1 MKSKIDR
8 SIFERAAPNPAE
20 LDGETSENPPKA
32 FSAPRAKEDQPKR
45 NGQDAKRSAP
55 GTPALRAFGQL
66 RDALLTGDGN
76 ARADLDALSGEDRA
90 FLSDLNA
97 MLDRAAGAG
106 NADGDLTGRLV
117 KLAEGEPPEPVAEP
131 ETEAESALNRVID
144 GLSGVTEAA
153 EILGRMVKNDHEG
166 KVESEHPGI
175 FGEVGRRVNFIRTQL
190 RHITATAEHIAA
202 GDLADLEGYRR
213 IGRRSE
219 NDHIG
224 PAFIAMMENI
234 AGLVTEVGNL
244 TDAAMDGKLSARG
257 EADRFE
263 GAYAR
268 IVQGINNTL
277 DAVILPLREAADRI
291 AAVGAGEIPPPM
303 SEDYRGDFRALQEN
317 INRLVEE
324 IGGVT
329 DLAEAISR
337 GDLQVEVRLRSEG
350 DALMRALARMV
361 KELTAIASTIQIAAD
376 EVAYAGQEIASSA
389 AQMSEGAT
397 QQSAGVEEISSSM
410 EQINGTVAHNADNAR
425 ETAAIAARLAEDAE
439 EGGRSVRETVSAM
452 KQIAERITVIEE
464 IARQTNMLALN
475 AAIEAARAGDHGRGF
490 AVVAAEVRKLAE
502 RSQTAAKEIGAL
514 SGRSVEIAERA
525 GGLIDNIV
533 PGVQK
538 TSELVQEIGASSG
551 EQANGVRHITEAI
564 HQLDNVVQQNASGT
578 EEMAAT
584 SQRLADAAAQLRQ
597 SAGFF
602 RIGRTEG
609 EAKRRPGPAGASVKT
624 GQAAGDR
631 RSASAAGDLAPR
643 NGRNSGVRL
652 KMAPP
657 EDNDFE
663 RY

>member
-1 MKSKIDR
+1 MKSKLDR
-8 SIFERAAPNPAE
+8 SIFERAAPGPAE
-20 LDGETSENPPKA
+20 IASEPEEKPDIGGVPVASRGGGAASGLLNW
-32 FSAPRAKEDQPKR
+32 
-45 NGQDAKRSAP
+45 P
-55 GTPALRAFGQL
+55 GLRAFEGL
-66 RDALLTGDGN
+66 RDALMAGDTR
-76 ARADLDALSGEDRA
+76 ARADLEGLSDGDRV
-90 FLSDLNA
+90 LLGDLNA
-97 MLDRAAGAG
+97 MLDRVAGDGG
-106 NADGDLTGRLV
+106 NLTDRLRQ
-117 KLAEGEPPEPVAEP
+117 LAEGALPEPVEFP
-131 ETEAESALNRVID
+131 RTEAESALNRLID
-144 GLSGVTEAA
+144 GLSGLTEAA
-153 EILGRMVKNDHEG
+153 EVLGRMVRNDHED

-190 RHITATAEHIAA
+190 RHITETVEHIAA
-202 GDLADLEGYRR
+202 GDLEDLESYRS

-219 NDHIG
+219 NDQIG

-234 AGLVTEVGNL
+234 AGLVTEAGNL
-244 TDAAMDGKLSARG
+244 TDAAMEGRLSVRG
-257 EADRFE
+257 EAERFE

-291 AAVGAGEIPPPM
+291 AAVSAGEIPPPM
-303 SEDYRGDFRALQEN
+303 SEDYRGDFRTLQEN

-329 DLAEAISR
+329 ALADAISR

-350 DALMRALARMV
+350 DALMKALARMV
-361 KELTAIASTIQIAAD
+361 KELTNIASAIQVAAD

-389 AQMSEGAT
+389 TQMSEGAT
-397 QQSAGVEEISSSM
+397 QQSASVEEISSSM
-410 EQINGTVAHNADNAR
+410 EQINSTVAHNADNAR

-514 SGRSVEIAERA
+514 SGQSVEIAERA
-525 GGLIDNIV
+525 GTLIDNIV

-551 EQANGVRHITEAI
+551 EQSNGVRHITEAI

-578 EEMAAT
+578 EQMAAT
-584 SQRLADAAAQLRQ
+584 SQRLADAAAQLRR

-602 RIGRTEG
+602 QIGGGEG
-609 EAKRRPGPAGASVKT
+609 SAERRPGPAGSARTPEHRPAGGADGHASK
-624 GQAAGDR
+624 A
-631 RSASAAGDLAPR
+631 R
-643 NGRNSGVRL
+643 NGGVRL
-652 KMAPP
+652 KLEPP
-657 EDNDFE
+657 EENDFE

>member
-8 SIFERAAPNPAE
+8 SIFERATPRPAATGME
-20 LDGETSENPPKA
+20 IEENPVVGV
-32 FSAPRAKEDQPKR
+32 SASRATAEIPRSVQGDPQISPPSRA
-45 NGQDAKRSAP
+45 
-55 GTPALRAFGQL
+55 ALRAFGQL
-66 RDALLTGDGN
+66 RDALLAGDGE
-76 ARADLDALSGEDRA
+76 ARADLDAFAGEDREL
-90 FLSDLNA
+90 LSDLNA
-97 MLDRAAGAG
+97 MLDRAAGAAR
-106 NADGDLTGRLV
+106 NDLTGRLV
-117 KLAEGEPPEPVAEP
+117 QLAKGEPPEPVADP

-190 RHITATAEHIAA
+190 RHITATVEHIAA
-202 GDLADLEGYRR
+202 GDLDDLEGYRR

-234 AGLVTEVGNL
+234 AGLVAEVGNL
-244 TDAAMDGKLSARG
+244 TDAAMDGKLSVRG
-257 EADRFE
+257 DADRFE

-291 AAVGAGEIPPPM
+291 AAVSVGEIPPPM
-303 SEDYRGDFRALQEN
+303 GEDYRGDFRALQEN
-317 INRLVEE
+317 INRLVAE

-329 DLAEAISR
+329 QLAEAISR
-337 GDLQVEVRLRSEG
+337 GDLEVEVRLRSEG
-350 DALMRALARMV
+350 DALMKALARMV
-361 KELTAIASTIQIAAD
+361 KELTAIASAIQIAAD

-389 AQMSEGAT
+389 TQMSEGAT
-397 QQSAGVEEISSSM
+397 EQSASVEEISSSM
-410 EQINGTVAHNADNAR
+410 EQINSTVAHNADNAR
-425 ETAAIAARLAEDAE
+425 ETAAIATRLAEDAE

-514 SGRSVEIAERA
+514 SGQSVEIAERA

-533 PGVQK
+533 PGVRK

-578 EEMAAT
+578 EQMAAT

-602 RIGRTEG
+602 HIRRSEG
-609 EAKRRPGPAGASVKT
+609 DDRDANRRPGPAGASAKT
-624 GQAAGDR
+624 GAEP
-631 RSASAAGDLAPR
+631 SARPGTTDFGLQ

-652 KMAPP
+652 KLEPP
-657 EDNDFE
+657 EENDFE

>member
-8 SIFERAAPNPAE
+8 SIFERATPAPAE
-20 LDGETSENPPKA
+20 PATDTRENPGNGDSAPG
-32 FSAPRAKEDQPKR
+32 APRATGAKTPR
-45 NGQDAKRSAP
+45 NAQAGAPLSPP
-55 GTPALRAFGQL
+55 GTPAMEAFGQL
-66 RDALLTGDGN
+66 RDALMAGDMN
-76 ARADLDALSGEDRA
+76 ARADLDAISGGDRA
-90 FLSDLNA
+90 FLSEINA
-97 MLDRAAGAG
+97 MLDAAAGAETAG
-106 NADGDLTGRLV
+106 RDFTERLV
-117 KLAEGEPPEPVAEP
+117 KLAEGEPPEPVADP
-131 ETEAESALNRVID
+131 ETEAESALNRVIG
-144 GLSGVTEAA
+144 GLSGVAEAA
-153 EILGRMVKNDHEG
+153 DILGRMVKNDHEG

-190 RHITATAEHIAA
+190 RHITATVEHIAA
-202 GDLADLEGYRR
+202 GDLGDLEGYQR
-213 IGRRSE
+213 IGRRSD

-224 PAFIAMMENI
+224 PAFITMMENI
-234 AGLVTEVGNL
+234 SGLVTEAGHL
-244 TDAAMDGKLSARG
+244 TDAAMDGKLSVRG
-257 EADRFE
+257 DADRFE
-263 GAYAR
+263 GVYAR

-291 AAVGAGEIPPPM
+291 AAVSVGEIPPPM
-303 SEDYRGDFRALQEN
+303 SEEYRGDFRALQEN

-337 GDLQVEVRLRSEG
+337 GDLRVEVRLRSEG
-350 DALMRALARMV
+350 DALMKALARMV
-361 KELTAIASTIQIAAD
+361 KELTAIASAIQIAAD

-389 AQMSEGAT
+389 TQMSEGAT
-397 QQSAGVEEISSSM
+397 EQSASVEEISSSM
-410 EQINGTVAHNADNAR
+410 EQINSTVAHNADNAR

-502 RSQTAAKEIGAL
+502 RSQTAAKEIGTL
-514 SGRSVEIAERA
+514 SGQSVEIAERA

-602 RIGRTEG
+602 RIGRPEG
-609 EAKRRPGPAGASVKT
+609 DASRSPGPAGASVPP
-624 GQAAGDR
+624 GGSRPPSDSPGAGR
-631 RSASAAGDLAPR
+631 R
-643 NGRNSGVRL
+643 NGRDSGVRL
-652 KMAPP
+652 KLEPP